1 MGALT
6 RRPGASLHH
15 QLYSIL
21 HSGIYSGRYGDGA
34 LLPSEDAL
42 AESYRVSRATVRRAM
57 QTLEAKSL
65 VERLPGIGTRV
76 TMPGGVPAVVAPA
89 FDLVGA
95 FPEPGELNLIG
106 FEYVGAAAEV
116 AEFLELTPG
125 DPVLRVSRL
134 RQVKGTPFRLTR
146 HYLPEAVGKRVTAD
160 MLEMRLLAD
169 VLVDLGYRLRRTRN
183 LISAVLA
190 EVGDA
195 DLLDIEPG
203 AALLEMSRVV
213 RDENDRPILLQHSIT
228 PPEREKLCI
237 ESDEYFGG
245 K

>member
-21 HSGIYSGRYGDGA
+21 HSGISSGRYGDGA

-65 VERLPGIGTRV
+65 VERMPGIGTRV
-76 TMPGGVPAVVAPA
+76 TRPGGVPVAPPA

-106 FEYVGAAAEV
+106 FEHVGATAEV
-116 AEFLELTPG
+116 AELLELKPG
-125 DPVLRVSRL
+125 DQVLKVSRL

-146 HYLPEAVGKRVTAD
+146 HYLPEAVGKQITAN

-245 K
+245 N